1 MPFTLPFSYFLN
13 YPLHHSIPT
22 LVYALYSSLFLFPP
36 VFLASLHSHSRVCPL
51 LFPFLISSSIPCIT
65 PFSLSCMPFTYFL
78 QYSLHHSI
86 PTLLYALYSSLFLF
100 PPVFLASLHSHSR
113 ICPLLISSSIP
124 CIIPFPLSCMPF
136 TLPFSY

>member
-65 PFSLSCMPFTYFL
+65 PFSLSCMPFTLPFSYFL

-86 PTLLYALYSSLFLF
+86 PTLVYALYLF
-100 PPVFLASLHSHSR
+100 PPVFLASFHSHSR
-113 ICPLLISSSIP
+113 VCPLLFPFLISSSIP
-124 CIIPFPLSCMPF
+124 CITPF
-136 TLPFSY
+136 